1 MASKSKRIAI
11 VIPMFNEEKIA
22 EKAIDRVIEII
33 RKIKAK
39 VKLIVVNDGS
49 RDDTLQIL
57 NNKRRIY
64 PGKLTIVSYPKN
76 KGYGKA
82 LQQGISKANKLKFDY
97 VLFMDSDLTNNP
109 KDILLFM
116 EKMNDDPDCIKG
128 SRYIN
133 GGGMKGVSL
142 KRRVLSRVGNLIAS
156 LCFRLGIKDHTNG
169 FRMLKLSKIKGIK
182 FRENSFAIILEEL
195 YHLKKRRAKI
205 VEIPVMLTSRKNTKT
220 HFKYN
225 ITTFYNYG
233 KYAIK
238 ALFV

>member
-1 MASKSKRIAI
+1 
-11 VIPMFNEEKIA
+11 MFNEEKIA
-22 EKAIDRVIEII
+22 EKAIDCVIETIS
-33 RKIKAK
+33 KIKSRA
-39 VKLIVVNDGS
+39 KLIVVNDGS
-49 RDDTLQIL
+49 QDNTLQIL
-57 NNKRRIY
+57 DDKKRTY
-64 PGKLTIVSYPKN
+64 PEELTIVSYPKN
-76 KGYGKA
+76 KGYGMA
-82 LQQGISKANKLKFDY
+82 LQQGISKANKLKSDY

-109 KDILLFM
+109 KDIPLFI
-116 EKMNDDPDCIKG
+116 EKMKDNPDCIKG

-133 GGGMKGVSL
+133 GGGMKGVTL
-142 KRRVLSRVGNLIAS
+142 KRRVLSKLGNFIAS

-195 YHLKKRRAKI
+195 YHLKKRKAKI
-205 VEIPVMLTSRKNTKT
+205 VEIPITLTSRKNTKT
-220 HFKYN
+220 HFKYD